1 MSLLDRWFPKPKSEE
16 KKDEAPKPAQDNN
29 PNTAAAL
36 AMYKEMTGKGK
47 QKFAMDI
54 LGISQEQLR
63 QIKNGTKEVQKD
75 KKSESKATPHKEAN
89 DKSLTHN
96 ALAKVLADAYLPR
109 RDMVKDLEEKSSE
122 SLRTIIKENA
132 RGDLSKPSVLAKT
145 LFSVLLLYD
154 NSTRN

>member
-1 MSLLDRWFPKPKSEE
+1 LDRWFPKPKSEE

-75 KKSESKATPHKEAN
+75 KKSENKSTSTSKEVDDRSLIHRTLATVV
-89 DKSLTHN
+89 S
-96 ALAKVLADAYLPR
+96 DAYLPR
-109 RDMVKDLEEKSSE
+109 KDMVAGLGEKSAE

-132 RGDLSKPSVLAKT
+132 RGNLNSSSELAKVM
-145 LFSVLLLYD
+145 FAALLLYE
-154 NSTRN
+154 NSSRK